1 MLLTLQCFKKS
12 VQLHENIALLCHL
25 AALILAVIIHELNNW
40 ETFSPGKHF
49 DIGCHFIFFTDV
61 QSKFHFP

>member
-25 AALILAVIIHELNNW
+25 AANSLILAIIIHELNNW
-40 ETFSPGKHF
+40 ESIFSLE
-49 DIGCHFIFFTDV
+49 TL
-61 QSKFHFP
+61 